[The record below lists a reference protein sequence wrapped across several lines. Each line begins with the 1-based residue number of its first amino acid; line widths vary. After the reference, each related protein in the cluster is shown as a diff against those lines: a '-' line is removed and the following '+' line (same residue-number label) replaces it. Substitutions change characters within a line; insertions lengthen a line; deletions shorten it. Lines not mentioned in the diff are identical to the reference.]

1 MPSCCHTVCHQQG
14 KGRLR
19 FLRLIFLYV
28 FLSEQATERDSS
40 YSHNAT
46 TRCSPLIPDKQP
58 GRGRQRT
65 ENENADVKRE
75 EDDHTRTGY
84 YDNER
89 IRDARR
95 GTATL
100 SDNDVERTTQNTNYE
115 KRTPRTLTPTTTEL
129 PRSSPCHDF
138 LQWYLTFRIRSQ
150 CDKRMFYRMWITT
163 GSNEEH
169 AVLSWSVF
177 GSSNLIF

>member
-1 MPSCCHTVCHQQG
+1 MYVDEDNNNDYDNDRHDNGEDEDMGQHIHPHNEDEIVNGNG
-14 KGRLR
+14 K
-19 FLRLIFLYV
+19 
-28 FLSEQATERDSS
+28 E
-40 YSHNAT
+40 N
-46 TRCSPLIPDKQP
+46 
-58 GRGRQRT
+58 

-75 EDDHTRTGY
+75 EDDHTRTGD

-89 IRDARR
+89 TRDARR